1 MKIWYTI
8 AEVNGQTVDNFIA
21 SFTEEEALSR
31 FVEWVKAKFGV
42 DAEIEKLYIQM
53 EVDLT
58 K

>member
-1 MKIWYTI
+1 MKIWYII
-8 AEVNGQTVDNFIA
+8 AEVNGQTIDNFIA

-42 DAEIEKLYIQM
+42 AAEIEKLHIRM
-53 EVDLT
+53 EEDLT

>member
-1 MKIWYTI
+1 MKIWYII

-31 FVEWVKAKFGV
+31 FVEWLKGKFGV
-42 DAEIEKLYIQM
+42 DTEIEKLRIRM
-53 EVDLT
+53 EEDLT